1 MSLVSKKAVLAV
13 KTETSIGTAIALANA
28 DAAFHAFDVSI
39 QPTAEIIARP
49 ALGAMGNFSS
59 ELGAKTGTVSFRTE
73 LYATSNATPAFLA
86 TLLPACGFVAG
97 ITQETAN
104 TYLPVSAA
112 PGGSVKTVTIGVY
125 RDGMLKRLRGSVGN
139 AEFVYQTGNPVA
151 INWTFAGAWVTP
163 TDAAILTPTYPSPEL
178 MRADSAALTIGS
190 YTPCFS
196 SMTLNMNNVLTPR
209 FCVTAEG
216 GIHSFMITD
225 RAPGGTLDPE
235 TKLVA
240 TEPSYTNWINKVE
253 RAMTLELAAGT
264 ANCVFTAPK
273 FQITNAQE
281 GDREGLVIDTLTY
294 QLNRDDGDDELQIA
308 FGEV

>member
-1 MSLVSKKAVLAV
+1 MSLVSKKTVLAV
-13 KTETSIGTAIALANA
+13 KTEVTPGTAVTFANA
-28 DAAFHAFDVSI
+28 DAAFHSFDVSI
-39 QPTAEIIARP
+39 QPTAPVIIRP

-73 LYATSNATPAFLA
+73 LYGSSGAAPSFLA
-86 TLLPACGFVAG
+86 ALLPACGLVAL
-97 ITQETAN
+97 TAN
-104 TYLPVSAA
+104 TYTPVSAA
-112 PGGSVKTVTIGVY
+112 PGTNVKTLTIGVY
-125 RDGMLKRLRGSVGN
+125 RDGTLKQLRGAVGN
-139 AEFVYQTGNPVA
+139 PEFVYQSGNPVA

-196 SMTLNMNNVLTPR
+196 NMTLNLNNVLAPR

-216 GIHSFMITD
+216 GISSYMITD

-235 TKLVA
+235 SRLVA
-240 TEPSYTNWINKVE
+240 TEPTYTNWINKVE
-253 RAMTLELAAGT
+253 RAMSLLLAT
-264 ANCVFTAPK
+264 NTDSCNFTAPK

-281 GDREGLVIDTLTY
+281 GDREGLLIDALTY
-294 QLNRDDGDDELQIA
+294 QLNRDSGDDELQIA
-308 FGEV
+308 FSEVPDI